1 MTGLKKKVLYYTME
15 HYSVM
20 KKEWSTDTFYKMGE
34 SWTCAEWKKPDTKG
48 HILHDS
54 ISRKYPE

>member
-1 MTGLKKKVLYYTME
+1 ME
-15 HYSVM
+15 PYSVM

-34 SWTCAEWKKPDTKG
+34 PWTCTKWKKPDTKG

-54 ISRKYPE
+54 ISKKYPE